1 MEHPSPR
8 SFVLFA
14 ALAVALVAALWRAGL
29 PTEPRFAMPAQRT
42 HEGAAAPAA
51 EGCSFVALPAFRPS
65 AHASMLAAAPDGS
78 LLAAWFTGSREG
90 AADVVIQFARIREG
104 AVQEAWTALTRPQ
117 LQAMVGR
124 VVRKLGNPVPWF
136 DASGRLHLFVVS
148 VSYGGWSGSTVNHLQ
163 SDDGGRTWASARR
176 LVLAPFLNLST
187 LVRNPPVAMADGGI
201 GLPAYHE
208 FIHKHG
214 LWVRLGPDGRVL
226 QATRMPPAA
235 GGALQPAVAPLPGPG
250 AATDALAVLR
260 TAAHGPIGTVRT
272 ANGGLDWSGPGELGI
287 PNPDSGTCM
296 VALADGSLLMA
307 ANPLQAGRNELR
319 LFRSLDGGTT
329 WTPSRTIERS
339 ADPKAEFSYPALA
352 QDASGTV
359 HLSWTWMRKG
369 IRVASFAPAW
379 LEAGDAD
386 APAAPAMAGLP
397 AAAPAPSAAEPPLP
411 RWSLP
416 MAYGLFAQALLVA
429 AAARLAWR
437 ALRRP
442 DTRVGRALPWFA
454 AVVVLLVQADG
465 IPLAAHLRGLWGD
478 PAVATSALLA
488 WWLLARDLPQPP
500 AAWRSVAAAVVIAAF
515 LYAPAFLGISLGAL
529 DVHAGA
535 WTFPGAA
542 VAAIGATVLLLA
554 LRAPL
559 PHGGIALTAIVLLA
573 YAAGAMESDNPLDY
587 AVDPLLLAGMAA
599 SGLGRR

>member
-1 MEHPSPR
+1 MR
-8 SFVLFA
+8 RRVFLA
-14 ALAVALVAALWRAGL
+14 ALVLALVAALWRAGL
-29 PTEPRFAMPAQRT
+29 PTEPRFAVPAVPAP
-42 HEGAAAPAA
+42 GVAPAA
-51 EGCSFVALPAFRPS
+51 DCTFVALPAVAPA

-90 AADVVIQFARIREG
+90 ASDVVIQFARIRGG
-104 AVQEAWTALTRPQ
+104 AVQETWTALTRPQ

-136 DASGRLHLFVVS
+136 DASGRLHLLVVS
-148 VSYGGWSGSTVNHLQ
+148 VSYGGWSGSAVNHLQ
-163 SDDGGRTWASARR
+163 SGDGGHTWESARR

-187 LVRNPPVAMADGGI
+187 LVRNPPVAMEGGGI

-214 LWVRLGPDGRVL
+214 LWVRLGADGRVH

-235 GGALQPAVAPLPGPG
+235 GGALQPAVAPVPGPR

-260 TAAHGPIGTVRT
+260 TAAHGPIGRLRT
-272 ANGGLDWSGPGELGI
+272 GDGGLHWEGPDALGI
-287 PNPDSGTCM
+287 PNPDSATCM
-296 VALADGSLLMA
+296 IALSDGSLLMA
-307 ANPLQAGRNELR
+307 ANPLEKGRNELR

-329 WTPSRTIERS
+329 WKPSRTIERS
-339 ADPKAEFSYPALA
+339 ADAKAEFSYPALA
-352 QDASGTV
+352 QDAAGTV

-369 IRVASFAPAW
+369 IRVASFTTAW
-379 LEAGDAD
+379 LDAGDAD
-386 APAAPAMAGLP
+386 APAAPAPVDLP
-397 AAAPAPSAAEPPLP
+397 AAAATEPAAAPPAPQWGLPL
-411 RWSLP
+411 
-416 MAYGLFAQALLVA
+416 AYGLFAQALLVA
-429 AAARLAWR
+429 AAVRLAWL

-454 AVVVLLVQADG
+454 AVVALLVQADG

-488 WWLLARDLPQPP
+488 WWLLARGLPRPP
-500 AAWRSVAAAVVIAAF
+500 VAWRSVAAAALIAAC
-515 LYAPAFLGISLGAL
+515 LYAPTFLGIGWPGML
-529 DVHAGA
+529 DFHAGA
-535 WTFPGAA
+535 WAVPGAA
-542 VAAIGATVLLLA
+542 VAAIGATVLLLE

-559 PHGGIALTAIVLLA
+559 PTGGIALTAIVLLA

-587 AVDPLLLAGMAA
+587 AVDPLLLAGLAA
-599 SGLGRR
+599 SALGRR